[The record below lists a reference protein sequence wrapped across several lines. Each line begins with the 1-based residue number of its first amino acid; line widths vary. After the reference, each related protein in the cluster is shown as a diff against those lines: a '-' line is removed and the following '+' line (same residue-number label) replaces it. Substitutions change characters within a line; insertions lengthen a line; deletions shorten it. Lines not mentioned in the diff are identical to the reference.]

1 MMCAIMLSVPTVSA
15 PPILPDEDPYTNTIV
30 LELFW
35 IHTRVVIIPS
45 ELHKY
50 KEPWSSHVANTR
62 ILLTSD
68 FFYNTVFSII
78 SLLPNEGNMHI
89 SHYLYKPLHQLP
101 TALMFDINAASWSH
115 AHHRPY
121 TKRNSM
127 LTYT

>member
-1 MMCAIMLSVPTVSA
+1 MCAIMLLVPTDPAS
-15 PPILPDEDPYTNTIV
+15 PILPDEDSYTNTII

-35 IHTRVVIIPS
+35 IRIRKVIIPS
-45 ELHKY
+45 EPHKY
-50 KEPWSSHVANTR
+50 QKPWSSHVANTR

-68 FFYNTVFSII
+68 LFYITVFSII

-115 AHHRPY
+115 AHHWPY